1 MINMNSDHLLFI
13 GHQNGHKTLH
23 ALTLIYTFEHYLK
36 NCHRL
41 NTIREAGFK
50 KMSVCSRAFVAPSC
64 GSTEYYFTKSICWLL
79 PIDLH

>member
-23 ALTLIYTFEHYLK
+23 ALTPIYTFEHYLK

-41 NTIREAGFK
+41 NTIREAGF
-50 KMSVCSRAFVAPSC
+50 
-64 GSTEYYFTKSICWLL
+64 
-79 PIDLH
+79 